1 MGEKALWPTVS
12 VIGTLGVCITVMLV
26 AGVEVLSVVM
36 VFSVMGNVASGLIS
50 LMLYGKI
57 QKVES
62 NTNGAMLGKDV
73 LIRELV
79 DAIKKSPP
87 LDVDKG

>member
-1 MGEKALWPTVS
+1 
-12 VIGTLGVCITVMLV
+12 MLV

>member
-1 MGEKALWPTVS
+1 LWPTVS